1 MAESERAERTR
12 QPGHARLRIG
22 KFAGVALHDGTVQ
35 RERPAG
41 FVRNAEEA
49 EVERAFAMIGLPA
62 DALTLTFTGLALESA
77 ETGLVLF
84 DTGNGP
90 GAPATAGRLAE
101 NLAAAGHGRDE
112 VAAVVVS
119 HFHADHIAGLLDGE
133 GRPAFPA
140 ARILVPEPE
149 WAYWTDKD
157 NRAAAPEAQHR
168 IFELTERVFGVL
180 GERTE
185 RFAWGDEILPG
196 IAAVQADG
204 HTPGHTAFDIRSDG
218 QRMLYVGDITNNPL
232 IFARNPDWQA
242 AFDILPDRAVE
253 TRRRLLDMAA
263 AERLH
268 LFFFHA
274 PFPSHGYVAKVGER
288 YEYLPAFWSAD
299 A

>member
-1 MAESERAERTR
+1 MAHGGEDHGAR
-12 QPGHARLRIG
+12 QPGHARFRIG
-22 KFAGVALHDGTVQ
+22 RLTGIALHDGTVQ
-35 RERPAG
+35 RERPKG
-41 FVRNAEEA
+41 FVRNADES
-49 EVERAFAMIGLPA
+49 EVEAAFAMIGLPA
-62 DALTLTFTGLALESA
+62 DALTLTFTGLALEGA

-90 GAPATAGRLAE
+90 GAPATAGRLAD

-112 VAAVVVS
+112 VSAIVIS
-119 HFHADHIAGLLDGE
+119 HFHADHIGGLLDAE
-133 GRPAFPA
+133 GGPAFPR

-149 WAYWTDKD
+149 WAYWTDEAS
-157 NRAAAPEAQHR
+157 RAAAPEAQHR
-168 IFELTERVFGVL
+168 IFDLTARVFGVL
-180 GERTE
+180 GDRTD
-185 RFAWGDEILPG
+185 RFAWGEEILPG

-204 HTPGHTAFDIRSDG
+204 HTPGHTAFDIRSEGD
-218 QRMLYVGDITNNPL
+218 RMLYVGDITNNPL

-253 TRRRLLDMAA
+253 TRRHLLDMAA
-263 AERLH
+263 EERVH

-274 PFPSHGYVAKVGER
+274 PFPSHGYVAKVDAR